1 MGARGRV
8 GARWGALG
16 RVGAHGGALGR
27 VGARLGALGFM
38 SICTIE
44 QLENRISLTSEEKA
58 WKEGPLSLPLLIT
71 DYYMNLI
78 DESDVN
84 DPLRRQV
91 VPSSRENTLGLLE
104 DPDPLSELANSKT
117 GRLIHRYESRA
128 AFLATDICAQYCR
141 HCFRRRFTGNM
152 QGPASRQEVLDAA
165 GYLAE
170 NTKIKELLLTGGDPL
185 TLSDQ
190 ALDEMICLL
199 RQARPDLIIRICTR
213 MVAVQPSRIT
223 DSLMDVF
230 KKHNSAPFYLMVQFN
245 HPRELTKEAVEACA
259 KFIDA
264 GIPAMNQSVLLRGVN
279 DNADVLEELCNALV
293 FARIKPYYLF
303 QGDLV
308 SGTSSFRVP
317 LEKGLEIE
325 RELRRRL
332 SGLAMPV
339 YAADLPQGGGKV
351 PLCGS
356 YIEGFENGIWTFRT
370 LEGEKRSYP
379 DPQ

>member
-1 MGARGRV
+1 MARK
-8 GARWGALG
+8 
-16 RVGAHGGALGR
+16 
-27 VGARLGALGFM
+27 GFM
-38 SICTIE
+38 SISTID
-44 QLENRISLTSEEKA
+44 QLESRISLTEEEKA

-71 DYYMNLI
+71 DYYMGLI
-78 DESDVN
+78 DASDPD

-91 VPSSRENTLGLLE
+91 VPSAAENRVGFLE
-104 DPDPLSELANSKT
+104 DPDPLAELANSKS

-152 QGPASRQEVLDAA
+152 QGPASGSEVEKAA
-165 GYLAE
+165 EYLAA
-170 NTKIKELLLTGGDPL
+170 NKQIRELLLTGGDPL
-185 TLSDQ
+185 TLSDT
-190 ALDEMICLL
+190 AIEEMISIL
-199 RQARPDLIIRICTR
+199 RSARPDLVIRICTR

-223 DSLMDVF
+223 DALIAVF
-230 KKHNSAPFYLMVQFN
+230 RKFRTAPFYLMVQFN
-245 HPRELTKEAVEACA
+245 HPRELTPEAVSACA

-279 DNADVLEELCNALV
+279 DSADVLEKLCNDLV

-308 SGTSSFRVP
+308 SGTSAFRVP
-317 LEKGLEIE
+317 LEKGLGIE

-332 SGLAMPV
+332 SGLAMPL

-356 YIEGFENGIWTFRT
+356 YIESFENGVWTFRT
-370 LEGEKRSYP
+370 SEGEKRSYP

>member
-1 MGARGRV
+1 
-8 GARWGALG
+8 
-16 RVGAHGGALGR
+16 
-27 VGARLGALGFM
+27 M
-38 SICTIE
+38 SISTIE
-44 QLENRISLTSEEKA
+44 QLEKRISLTQEEKA
-58 WKEGPLSLPLLIT
+58 WKESPLSLPLLIT

-78 DESDVN
+78 DASDVK

-91 VPSSRENTLGLLE
+91 VPSSGENARVIME
-104 DPDPLSELANSKT
+104 DPDPLAELSNSKT
-117 GRLIHRYESRA
+117 ERLIHRYESRA

-152 QGPASRQEVLDAA
+152 QGPATKEETEKAA
-165 GYLAE
+165 LYLKE
-170 NTKIKELLLTGGDPL
+170 NPQITELLLTGGDPL
-185 TLSDQ
+185 TLSDS
-190 ALDEMICLL
+190 ALKEMVGIL
-199 RQARPDLIIRICTR
+199 REARPDLVIRICTR

-223 DSLMDVF
+223 DNLIDVF
-230 KKHNSAPFYLMVQFN
+230 RSFKTAPFYLMVQFN
-245 HPRELTKEAVEACA
+245 HPRELTEEAVKACA

-279 DNADVLEELCNALV
+279 DSVPVLQELCNKLV

-308 SGTSSFRVP
+308 SGTSAFRVP

-356 YIEGFENGIWTFRT
+356 YIEGFDNGVWTFRT

>member
-1 MGARGRV
+1 
-8 GARWGALG
+8 
-16 RVGAHGGALGR
+16 
-27 VGARLGALGFM
+27 M

-44 QLENRISLTSEEKA
+44 QLEKKISLTAEEKA
-58 WKEGPLSLPLLIT
+58 WKEDKLSLPLLIT
-71 DYYMNLI
+71 DYYMDLI
-78 DESDVN
+78 DPEDVS
-84 DPLRRQV
+84 DPLRHQV
-91 VPSSRENTLGLLE
+91 VPSSKENRLGPLE
-104 DPDPLSELANSKT
+104 NPDPLAELENSKT

-152 QGPASRQEVLDAA
+152 QGPATRQEVLEAA
-165 GYLAE
+165 SYLKE
-170 NTKIKELLLTGGDPL
+170 NKKIKEILLTGGDPL
-185 TLSDQ
+185 TLSDS
-190 ALDEMICLL
+190 ALEEMVGIL
-199 RQARPDLIIRICTR
+199 RNARPDLIIRICTR

-223 DSLMDVF
+223 DNLISVF
-230 KKHNSAPFYLMVQFN
+230 KKFKSAPFYLMVQFN
-245 HPRELTKEAVEACA
+245 HPRELTEQAVQACA

-264 GIPAMNQSVLLRGVN
+264 GIPAMNQSVLLNGVN
-279 DNADVLEELCNALV
+279 DSADVLEELCNALV

-308 SGTSSFRVP
+308 SGTSGFRVP
-317 LEKGLEIE
+317 LEKGLQIE

-356 YIEGFENGIWTFRT
+356 YIEGFENGVWTFRT
-370 LEGEKRSYP
+370 LEGEKRLYP

>member
-1 MGARGRV
+1 
-8 GARWGALG
+8 
-16 RVGAHGGALGR
+16 
-27 VGARLGALGFM
+27 M
-38 SICTIE
+38 SINSIE
-44 QLENRISLTSEEKA
+44 QLEKKISLTEEEKA

-71 DYYMNLI
+71 DYYMGLI
-78 DESDVN
+78 DVSDVK

-91 VPSSRENTLGLLE
+91 VPSSRENTEAVLE
-104 DPDPLSELANSKT
+104 DPDPLAELPNSVT
-117 GRLIHRYESRA
+117 ERLIHRYESRA

-152 QGPASRQEVLDAA
+152 QGPATKDETEKAA
-165 GYLAE
+165 LYLK
-170 NTKIKELLLTGGDPL
+170 NNPQIKELLLTGGDPL
-185 TLSDQ
+185 TLSDS
-190 ALDEMICLL
+190 ALKEMVGIL
-199 RQARPDLIIRICTR
+199 RQARPDLVIRICTR

-223 DSLMDVF
+223 DSLIDVF
-230 KKHNSAPFYLMVQFN
+230 KSFKTAPFYLMVQFN
-245 HPRELTKEAVEACA
+245 HPRELTEQAVEACS

-264 GIPAMNQSVLLRGVN
+264 GIPAMNQSVLLNGVN
-279 DNADVLEELCNALV
+279 DSVPVLQELCNRLV

-308 SGTSSFRVP
+308 SGTSAFRVP
-317 LEKGLEIE
+317 LEKGLQIE
-325 RELRRRL
+325 RELRKCL

-356 YIEGFENGIWTFRT
+356 YIEGFENGVWTFRT